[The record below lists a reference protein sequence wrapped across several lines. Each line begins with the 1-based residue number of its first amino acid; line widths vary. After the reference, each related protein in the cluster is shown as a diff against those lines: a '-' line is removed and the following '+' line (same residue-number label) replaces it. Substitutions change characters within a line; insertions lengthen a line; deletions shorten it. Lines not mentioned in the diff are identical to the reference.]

1 MRIVVDLQGLQSTA
15 SADRGVGRYT
25 ESLVEALLRE
35 PREHEVVLALN
46 GAFPRSFDRIKAKF
60 SQWVEPCDFAV
71 WQHFYDTAAKSND
84 APALLS
90 IAQKTRERFMQSLA
104 PDVIFST
111 NLQEGLIDAAVT
123 GVKSI
128 ECDAVYCSTLHDVV
142 PLSFDGYLEDGTTRQ
157 WYWEKLAAA
166 IASDVVLTVSE
177 ASRCEILKRLPI
189 PESRLFALPN
199 GYDRR
204 LFRRLDGS
212 IDPAGVLTSY
222 GVRAPYLLYV
232 GGADLHKNLSALL
245 TAFSLLPPAHPIIA
259 SIGSRRRRLGERR
272 ATVGNRGR
280 FGNW

>member
-25 ESLVEALLRE
+25 ESIVEALLRE
-35 PREHEVVLALN
+35 SREHEVVLALN

-60 SQWVEPCDFAV
+60 SQWIEPCDFAV
-71 WQHFYDTAAKSND
+71 WQHFYDTAAKSNN

-90 IAQKTRERFMQSLA
+90 IAQKTRERFMQTLA

-166 IASDVVLTVSE
+166 IASDVVITVSE
-177 ASRCEILKRLPI
+177 ASRREILKRLPI
-189 PESRLFALPN
+189 PGKSTVRLAEWIRPATLP
-199 GYDRR
+199 
-204 LFRRLDGS
+204 S
-212 IDPAGVLTSY
+212 S
-222 GVRAPYLLYV
+222 
-232 GGADLHKNLSALL
+232 
-245 TAFSLLPPAHPIIA
+245 
-259 SIGSRRRRLGERR
+259 
-272 ATVGNRGR
+272 
-280 FGNW
+280 